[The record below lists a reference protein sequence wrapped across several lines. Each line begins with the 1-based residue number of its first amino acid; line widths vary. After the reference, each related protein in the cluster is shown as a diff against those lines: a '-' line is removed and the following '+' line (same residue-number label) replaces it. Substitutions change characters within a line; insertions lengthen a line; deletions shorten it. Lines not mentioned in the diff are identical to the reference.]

1 MSRCCN
7 PRIPGK
13 GYRAPR
19 PSVQTC
25 APAPKG
31 KPFRPPTPIICF
43 GPRLT
48 PEPPDVITPFLT

>member
-1 MSRCCN
+1 MSACCN

-19 PSVQTC
+19 PPAQTC

-31 KPFRPPTPIICF
+31 KPMRSTPPPICF
-43 GPRLT
+43 GPRLPT
-48 PEPPDVITPFLT
+48 PVVNPL